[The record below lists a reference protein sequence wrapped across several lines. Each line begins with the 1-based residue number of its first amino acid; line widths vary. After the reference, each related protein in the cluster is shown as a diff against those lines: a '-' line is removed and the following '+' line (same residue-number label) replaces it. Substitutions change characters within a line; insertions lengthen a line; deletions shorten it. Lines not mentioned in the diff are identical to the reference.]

1 MEVDDEGSDSPM
13 MNMEDERNVQAE
25 DLLSE
30 PLPTI
35 DRAEPWHAQ
44 FPTSWL
50 PIITRDIARQR
61 RQVILLWIYLYFFI
75 KIANLMSFT
84 EPTTA
89 IFRRLHQRNVLEA
102 KKSSDE

>member
-13 MNMEDERNVQAE
+13 NLDDERNVQAE

-61 RQVILLWIYLYFFI
+61 RQVSFVSLQALPILRHFCVI
-75 KIANLMSFT
+75 
-84 EPTTA
+84 
-89 IFRRLHQRNVLEA
+89 RRAHNRHIQTLTSVECPRSDE
-102 KKSSDE
+102 KSS

>member
-13 MNMEDERNVQAE
+13 NMDDERNVQAE

-61 RQVILLWIYLYFFI
+61 RQVIFLFI
-75 KIANLMSFT
+75 FICFYINCQFCV
-84 EPTTA
+84 
-89 IFRRLHQRNVLEA
+89 IRRVLNRHIQMLTLVECHR
-102 KKSSDE
+102 SDEKF

>member
-61 RQVILLWIYLYFFI
+61 RQVILLWDLFIFLY
-75 KIANLMSFT
+75 
-84 EPTTA
+84 
-89 IFRRLHQRNVLEA
+89 
-102 KKSSDE
+102 